1 MTAPRP
7 DDELLRRYHEAS
19 AQDTRGPGAHVRAAV
34 RAHAQAVLAGQTTS
48 RTTRP
53 APAANQPRWKLSLL
67 ASVAVVG
74 LAGLLVLQFE
84 RGTPQEKELVA
95 GQSAA
100 GRSPATSAGP
110 STSREASPAAH
121 TAPETQAS
129 AATATAPATATATAP
144 AKAAPARS
152 QAELPRALSPAPASP
167 APAAKAAPAPVAP
180 ALPVEVAPARSRLA
194 DTNANNAL
202 DEATISA
209 GRAAAPAFRTVP
221 TTPEA
226 PRPDLAYPPSFAAA
240 PAAAPRA
247 QAQQQKQEERSSE
260 QAGAREL
267 SRSAAASLHAAAGAG
282 RLAQVEQLIAQGASV
297 NTPDAM
303 GKTPLMLAAINGHST
318 VVQRLLAAGA
328 NPALVDRDG
337 VNALQHARRLGR
349 EAIAQMIEAGS

>member
-110 STSREASPAAH
+110 STSREASPAAN

-129 AATATAPATATATAP
+129 AATAT

-180 ALPVEVAPARSRLA
+180 AIPVEVAPARSRLA

-209 GRAAAPAFRTVP
+209 GRAAAPAFRAP
-221 TTPEA
+221 PAAPDA

>member
-129 AATATAPATATATAP
+129 AATATA
-144 AKAAPARS
+144 KAAPARS

-167 APAAKAAPAPVAP
+167 APAAKTAPAPVAP
-180 ALPVEVAPARSRLA
+180 AIPVEVAPARSRLA

-209 GRAAAPAFRTVP
+209 GRAAAPAFRAP
-221 TTPEA
+221 PAAPDA